1 MGLGTL
7 ISFVIGVVALVLGA
21 EALVRGAAR
30 LATRTGLSPI
40 VIGLTVV
47 AFGTSAPELAVSV
60 GAAVN
65 DNADIAIGNVI
76 GSNIANV
83 LLVLGLSAIVGGSLV
98 VAQRIVRIDVPIVIG
113 VSILVLVLS
122 LDGRLGR
129 LEGVLLL
136 VLLVVYL
143 VWTVVA
149 AQRGRTPTI
158 DLEFAEG
165 LDHEKVR
172 ASTPAVDVA
181 FVLVG
186 LAFLVGGAQ
195 ALVSAATTVAE
206 QLGVSELVIGLTVV
220 AVGTSLPEIA
230 TSLLAA
236 ARGERD
242 LAVGNAIGSNLF
254 NLLAVLGITATVS
267 PRALTVLD
275 GAITVDMPVMIA
287 AALACLPLFATGYV
301 LARWEGG
308 VFLIFYAAYLTW
320 LVLDATDHGLRD
332 SYAGAMLGFVVPLTA
347 VTFGV
352 IGWREWRRRSGLT

>member
-1 MGLGTL
+1 MILGTVVA
-7 ISFVIGVVALVLGA
+7 FVIGVVALVLGA

-30 LATRTGLSPI
+30 LASRTGLSPI

-47 AFGTSAPELAVSV
+47 AFGTSAPELAVSI

-65 DNADIAIGNVI
+65 DNADIAIGNVV

-83 LLVLGLSAIVGGSLV
+83 FLVLGLSAIVGGSLV

-113 VSILVLVLS
+113 ASILVFVLS

-129 LEGVLLL
+129 MEGVLLL
-136 VLLVVYL
+136 VLLAIYL

-149 AQRGRTPTI
+149 AQRDRTPEI
-158 DLEFAEG
+158 EAEYTEA

-172 ASTPAVDVA
+172 ASSPAVDVV
-181 FVLVG
+181 FVVVG
-186 LAFLVGGAQ
+186 LGLLVVGAH
-195 ALVSAATTVAE
+195 ALVTAATTVAE
-206 QLGVSELVIGLTVV
+206 QLGVSQLVIGLTVV
-220 AVGTSLPEIA
+220 AVGTSLPELA

-254 NLLAVLGITATVS
+254 NLLAVLGVTATIS

-275 GAITVDMPVMIA
+275 GAIAVDMPVMIA
-287 AALACLPLFATGYV
+287 AALACLPLFATGFV
-301 LARWEGG
+301 LERWEGS
-308 VFLIFYAAYLTW
+308 VFLGFYAAYLTW

-332 SYAGAMLGFVVPLTA
+332 NFAGAMIGFVIPLTA
-347 VTFGV
+347 VTFSV